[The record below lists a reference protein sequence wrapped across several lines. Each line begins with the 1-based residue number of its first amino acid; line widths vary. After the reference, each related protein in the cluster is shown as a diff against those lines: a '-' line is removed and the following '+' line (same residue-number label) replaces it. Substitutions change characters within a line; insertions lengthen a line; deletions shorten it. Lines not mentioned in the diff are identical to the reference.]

1 MKRALT
7 WAAAGVLLAVGV
19 GAVAMST
26 VDLGGTQAA
35 TTDYLTQAAARGDVS
50 LSAAATG
57 TLEAAESY
65 SLDFGLEPRL
75 TGATSTASSS
85 QTWTVD
91 EVKVSAGDRVTAGQ
105 VLATADTSDLDQQI
119 AELQVTLGSANLTLR
134 EAQADLDDARQQAQ
148 RDLVDA
154 QSAVT
159 SARLSLRSAKA
170 QRKDAASGTP
180 TIQAR
185 MALISAR
192 DQLRTAR
199 QQREDVAARLKGDFP
214 DETIARDTA
223 QASLLDLQSQLSD
236 LTDELDHAQLVAP
249 VDGVVTAV
257 TITPGLVAPASEALV
272 VDSATLQVVADVVES
287 DIASIAVGQAATVTI
302 DALDT
307 DVAGTVT
314 AVAPSTTS
322 DSSSV
327 VTFPVTVT
335 LDDPG
340 DAVRSGM
347 SSDVEITTAEAAGVV
362 TVPAVALMG
371 VDGNFAVRVAG
382 TDGSTE
388 TRAVT
393 VGLVSETLAEVQ
405 SGLAEGETVIVG
417 TNTART
423 GTSED
428 ASDLGPGGFGGL
440 SGGFGG
446 LAGGGGPPP
455 GAFQRGDQ

>member
-1 MKRALT
+1 MNRALT
-7 WAAAGVLLAVGV
+7 WLAAGLLMAVGI
-19 GAVAMST
+19 GAILMST

-35 TTDYLTQAAARGDVS
+35 STSYLTQAAVRGDVS

-65 SLDFGLEPRL
+65 SLDFGLQPRL
-75 TGATSTASSS
+75 ADATSTAASS

-91 EVKVSAGDRVTAGQ
+91 EVLVSAGDRVTAGQ
-105 VLATADTSDLDQQI
+105 VLATADTTDLDDQI
-119 AELQVTLGSANLTLR
+119 AELGVSLGSARLTLR

-199 QQREDVAARLKGDFP
+199 QQREEVAARLTGDFP

-223 QASLLDLQSQLSD
+223 QASVLDLQSQLAD

-257 TITPGLVAPASEALV
+257 NITPGLVAPASDAVL

-287 DIASIAVGQAATVTI
+287 DIASIAVGQPATVTI
-302 DALDT
+302 DALET

-314 AVAPSTTS
+314 AVAPTTTG

-335 LDDPG
+335 LDDP
-340 DAVRSGM
+340 DAAVRSGM
-347 SSDVEITTAEAAGVV
+347 SSDVEITIAAAPDVV

-371 VDGNFAVRVAG
+371 TDGSYVVRVAG
-382 TDGSTE
+382 TDGSE
-388 TRAVT
+388 AMRAVT
-393 VGLVSETLAEVQ
+393 VGLVSETLAEIQ

-428 ASDLGPGGFGGL
+428 ASDTGPGGFGAMGGL
-440 SGGFGG
+440 DG

-455 GAFQRGDQ
+455 GAFQREDQ